1 VRVLLVS
8 APFGLIEYPHLGLG
22 LIKAAVRR
30 AGFPCDVW
38 YPSLEFAHLIGFHH
52 YRPVESAASYLLLPE
67 RLFASALAPRVP
79 PLDAYVDACLEH
91 FEPTGQVF
99 FGNLAVRVNRASLA
113 RVEEAARRYVDGLAA
128 RPELGAYDVV
138 GFSSSFGQQVASL
151 AIAKRLKE
159 LHPHLTICFGGANC
173 DGPMGRQLVQSFPF
187 VDWAFAGDGDV
198 TFPLFLERLAAG
210 RRPDLPGV
218 FDAAGARAGGDAY
231 VPLTRAQLDELPYP
245 DFDDFFAACDRI
257 PEGRS
262 QVRAIPVE
270 SSRGCWWGEKH
281 HCTFC
286 GLNGM
291 TMAYRSKSPQRFAD
305 EIQHLVSRYG
315 VRRVMATDNILDMR
329 YLRSL
334 VPLLRERRVHEAL
347 FYEVKSNLGRADLEA
362 LLSAGISEVQ
372 PGVESLST
380 HVLQLIDKGCTALQ
394 NVQLLKWGEELGMT
408 LVWPI
413 LCGVPGETAEDY
425 AAMLALMRKIP
436 HLQPARGI
444 NRLSVDRFS
453 PYFRTPERWGMTIYP
468 APAYRYVYDL
478 PEADIERLA
487 FWWCYDHAGGS
498 TRHSME
504 APPYAQAVARQRTI
518 WAAQYG
524 SVALRYRVADDGTV
538 EIEDTRPSATE
549 EHIRLDALASAVFLA
564 ADRIV
569 TAMHVRRELV
579 ARGLAV
585 DEGRVLAVLEALEG
599 RGLVHREGDRW
610 LALATRVADAAP
622 EGSAGVTHGYSW
634 RHLGYQR

>member
-1 VRVLLVS
+1 LVS

-22 LIKAAVRR
+22 LIKAAVRQ
-30 AGFPCDVW
+30 AGFACDVW
-38 YPSLEFAHLIGFHH
+38 YASVEFARLIGFHH
-52 YRPVESAASYLLLPE
+52 YRPVESAASYLLLAE
-67 RLFASALAPRVP
+67 RMFARALSPDVP
-79 PLDAYVDACLEH
+79 SLDDYVDACLEH

-99 FGNLAVRVNRASLA
+99 FGNLAVRVNRPSLA
-113 RVEEAARRYVDGLAA
+113 RVEEHARRYVDGLAA
-128 RPELGAYDVV
+128 RPELGRYDVV
-138 GFSSSFGQQVASL
+138 GFSSSFGQHVPSL

-173 DGPMGRQLVQSFPF
+173 DGPMGRQLVKSFPF

-198 TFPLFLERLAAG
+198 TFPRFLERVAAG
-210 RRPDLPGV
+210 EPVDIPGV
-218 FDAAGARAGGDAY
+218 FDAARAAAAGDDY
-231 VPLTRAQLDELPYP
+231 VPLTRACLDELPYP
-245 DFDDFFAACDRI
+245 DFDDFFAAYDRI
-257 PEGRS
+257 PGGRRHI
-262 QVRAIPVE
+262 RAIPVE

-305 EIQHLVSRYG
+305 EIEHLVARYG

-334 VPLLRERRVHEAL
+334 VPLLRERRAHDAL
-347 FYEVKSNLGRADLEA
+347 FYEVKSNLSRADLAA
-362 LLSAGISEVQ
+362 LMSAGITEIQ
-372 PGVESLST
+372 PGIESLST
-380 HVLQLIDKGCTALQ
+380 HVLALIDKGCTALQ

-425 AAMLALMRKIP
+425 ADMLALMRKIP
-436 HLQPARGI
+436 HLQPPRGI

-453 PYFRTPERWGMTIYP
+453 PYFRAPERFGLTIYP

-478 PEADIERLA
+478 PDDDVRSLA

-504 APPYAQAVARQRTI
+504 VPPYAHDVARQRTI
-518 WAAQYG
+518 WTAQYG
-524 SVALRYRVADDGTV
+524 AVALCYRVRPDGTV
-538 EIEDTRPSATE
+538 EIEDTRPIATDATI
-549 EHIRLDALASAVFLA
+549 HLDPLASAVFIL

-569 TAMHVRRELV
+569 TPVHVRRELA
-579 ARGLAV
+579 ARGIVV
-585 DEGRVLAVLEALEG
+585 DEAGVLAVLEALE
-599 RGLVHREGDRW
+599 RLALVHREGHRW
-610 LALATRVADAAP
+610 LGVATRVADVAP
-622 EGSAGVTHGYSW
+622 EGTAGVNRGYSW
-634 RHLGYQR
+634 RHLEYERP